1 MTIRLE
7 GRVALVTGAGR
18 GIGKAVALT
27 LAESGA
33 KVAVLSRTESN
44 AQEAAHAIEQ
54 AGGQAIAFGG
64 DVADTATVESVID
77 QTLKH
82 WERLDIVVNNAGI
95 TRDTLLL
102 RMKDE
107 DWDAVLQTNLKGA
120 FLCSR
125 AALKPMMRQR
135 WGRIVNISSV
145 VGLTG
150 NVGQANYA
158 ASKAALIAFTKTV
171 ALEMGSRNI
180 TCNAVA
186 PGLIETDMTQ
196 ALSEQVREYAL
207 QRIPLGRFGNPEE
220 IAYGVL
226 FLCSEFASYI
236 TGQVFVIDGGLTVG
250 I

>member
-1 MTIRLE
+1 MTIRLD

-18 GIGKAVALT
+18 GIGKAVALA
-27 LAESGA
+27 LAQAGA
-33 KVAVLSRTESN
+33 QVAALSRTEAN
-44 AQEAAHAIEQ
+44 AQETAHAITQ

-64 DVADTATVESVID
+64 DVADTPTVESVID
-77 QTLKH
+77 QILKH
-82 WERLDIVVNNAGI
+82 WGRLDIVVNNAGV

-135 WGRIVNISSV
+135 WGRIINISSV

-158 ASKAALIAFTKTV
+158 ASKAALLAFTKTV

-196 ALSEQVREYAL
+196 ALSEQVREHAL
-207 QRIPLGRFGNPEE
+207 QRIPLGRFGSPDE

-236 TGQVFVIDGGLTVG
+236 TGQVFVIDGGLTAG

>member
-1 MTIRLE
+1 MTIRLD

-18 GIGKAVALT
+18 GIGKAVALA
-27 LAESGA
+27 LAQAGA
-33 KVAVLSRTESN
+33 KVAVLSRTEAN
-44 AQEAAHAIEQ
+44 AQETAHAI
-54 AGGQAIAFGG
+54 ASTGGEALAFGG
-64 DVADTATVESVID
+64 DVGDADFVERTINHIVTTW
-77 QTLKH
+77 Q
-82 WERLDIVVNNAGI
+82 RLDIVVNNAGI
-95 TRDTLLL
+95 TRDTLLV

-107 DWDAVLQTNLKGA
+107 DWDAVLHTNLKGA

-135 WGRIVNISSV
+135 WGRIINISSV

-180 TCNAVA
+180 TCNAIA

-196 ALSEQVREYAL
+196 GLPEQVRERAL
-207 QRIPLGRFGNPEE
+207 QRIPLGRFGTPEE

-236 TGQVFVIDGGLTVG
+236 TGQVLVIDGGLTAG
-250 I
+250 L

>member
-1 MTIRLE
+1 MTIRLDE
-7 GRVALVTGAGR
+7 RVALVTGAGR
-18 GIGKAVALT
+18 GIGKAVALA
-27 LAESGA
+27 LAQAGA
-33 KVAVLSRTESN
+33 KVAVLSRTETN
-44 AQEAAHAIEQ
+44 AQETAHAIEA
-54 AGGQAIAFGG
+54 AGGRALAFGG
-64 DVADTATVESVID
+64 DVADTATVESVVE
-77 QTLKH
+77 QTLQH
-82 WERLDIVVNNAGI
+82 WARLDIVVNNAGI

-102 RMKDE
+102 RMKDD

-150 NVGQANYA
+150 NAGQANYA

-196 ALSEQVREYAL
+196 ALSDQVREYAL
-207 QRIPLGRFGNPEE
+207 QRIPLGRFGNPDE

>member
-1 MTIRLE
+1 MRLSLE

-18 GIGKAVALT
+18 GIGKAVAQT
-27 LAESGA
+27 LAAAGA
-33 KVAVLSRTESN
+33 QVAALSRTEAN
-44 AQEAAHAIEQ
+44 AQEVAHAIET
-54 AGGQAIAFGG
+54 AGGRALAFGG
-64 DVADTATVESVID
+64 DVADPSTVETVIE

-150 NVGQANYA
+150 NAGQANYA
-158 ASKAALIAFTKTV
+158 ASKAALIAFTKSV
-171 ALEMGSRNI
+171 ALEMGSRGI

-196 ALSEQVREYAL
+196 AMPPQAREYAL
-207 QRIPLGRFGNPEE
+207 QRIPVGRFGTPED

-226 FLCSEFASYI
+226 YLCSDYAAYI

>member
-1 MTIRLE
+1 MRIQLD

-18 GIGKAVALT
+18 GIGKAVALA
-27 LAESGA
+27 LAQAGA
-33 KVAVLSRTESN
+33 KVVAFSRTEAN
-44 AQEAAHAIEQ
+44 AQETAHAITQ
-54 AGGQAIAFGG
+54 TGGQALAFGG

-82 WERLDIVVNNAGI
+82 WERLDIVVNNAGV

-120 FLCSR
+120 FACTR
-125 AALKPMMRQR
+125 TALKPMMRQR

-150 NVGQANYA
+150 NAGQANYA

-196 ALSEQVREYAL
+196 TLTDQVREYAL
-207 QRIPLGRFGNPEE
+207 QRIPLGRFGNPDE